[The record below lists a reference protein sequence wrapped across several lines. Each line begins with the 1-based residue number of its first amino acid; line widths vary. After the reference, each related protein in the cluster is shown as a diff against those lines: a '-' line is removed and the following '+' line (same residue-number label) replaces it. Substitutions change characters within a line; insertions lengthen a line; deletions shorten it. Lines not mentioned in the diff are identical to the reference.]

1 MRITE
6 NQAGA
11 LTFAA
16 LDGHITSQEAI
27 ELGFGPATCGILE
40 TTDYSPER
48 VNTAMII
55 RAADHNN
62 D

>member
-40 TTDYSPER
+40 NHGLLAGAGQHGE
-48 VNTAMII
+48 
-55 RAADHNN
+55 DHPHC
-62 D
+62 